1 MLFVVSRKFSEEPFG
16 KIEDELIKLSKETKH
31 IALIWDMNAQTSI
44 LPDFIVPDQELF
56 DILEMILW
64 LQKIC
69 LVIYHLLKKISHEI
83 DIVKKKTY

>member
-1 MLFVVSRKFSEEPFG
+1 
-16 KIEDELIKLSKETKH
+16 
-31 IALIWDMNAQTSI
+31 MNAQTSI

-69 LVIYHLLKKISHEI
+69 LVIYHLLKKIF
-83 DIVKKKTY
+83 

>member
-1 MLFVVSRKFSEEPFG
+1 
-16 KIEDELIKLSKETKH
+16 
-31 IALIWDMNAQTSI
+31 MNAQTSI